1 MLTTYIVPG
10 RIVHHLS
17 LDCRHLRRARAVKE
31 SAQPD
36 LWPGFVLRGV
46 SHQFRVPE
54 LRRRLAVLRVRG
66 YVNTMTNRPEVFV
79 VSGVTPD
86 DVRTWY
92 EVPETVP
99 LLVLSQTGMQR
110 G

>member
-1 MLTTYIVPG
+1 MAGV
-10 RIVHHLS
+10 R
-17 LDCRHLRRARAVKE
+17 
-31 SAQPD
+31 
-36 LWPGFVLRGV
+36 LRGV

-92 EVPETVP
+92 EVPETVAETVRRHIEQVEAVLDGGSTCSDGGSEGYRRALEAP